1 MGTGPFVFV
10 ERVPGSHWVGKRFD
24 QYFVKGEPY
33 LDGFRNILLSSSALV
48 NAIAGGQVDA
58 EFRGVN
64 PAERDRLVSQLGN
77 KVWVQQ
83 SPWLVS
89 LVITFNTEKKPF
101 DDSRVRRALNMAID
115 RWGMSQNLG
124 KVTILKSVGGLLR
137 PGYELAATDKEL
149 EAIPGYARDMAKARA
164 EAKRLLAEAG
174 VKDLKFTLTNR
185 SIAQP
190 YQPLAI
196 FLIDQWRQIGVAVE
210 QESKE
215 TAPYFNALGSGGFQ
229 AAIDFTTDYV
239 DEPTIQLTKFLSADR
254 SPNNYARYTDRT
266 LDELYDKQR
275 REKDTEKR
283 RVLLREFEKRELEQA
298 YIAPLLW
305 YERIIVGTS
314 ALKGWKNTPSYLIG
328 NDLATVWLDR

>member
-1 MGTGPFVFV
+1 MKW
-10 ERVPGSHWVGKRFD
+10 H
-24 QYFVKGEPY
+24 
-33 LDGFRNILLSSSALV
+33 
-48 NAIAGGQVDA
+48 
-58 EFRGVN
+58 
-64 PAERDRLVSQLGN
+64 
-77 KVWVQQ
+77 
-83 SPWLVS
+83 
-89 LVITFNTEKKPF
+89 
-101 DDSRVRRALNMAID
+101 
-115 RWGMSQNLG
+115 
-124 KVTILKSVGGLLR
+124 
-137 PGYELAATDKEL
+137 
-149 EAIPGYARDMAKARA
+149 
-164 EAKRLLAEAG
+164 
-174 VKDLKFTLTNR
+174 
-185 SIAQP
+185 
-190 YQPLAI
+190 
-196 FLIDQWRQIGVAVE
+196 VAVE

-283 RVLLREFEKRELEQA
+283 RALLREFEKRELEQA